1 MIEPENVTQKRN
13 RRKKIFYNGDEI
25 LRESGC
31 PHVTGKKKKE
41 KHHQVLQSP

>member
-1 MIEPENVTQKRN
+1 MSH
-13 RRKKIFYNGDEI
+13 KKEIKEKKFNNGDEI

-41 KHHQVLQSP
+41 KHQQVLQSP

>member
-13 RRKKIFYNGDEI
+13 RRKNFNNGDEI

-41 KHHQVLQSP
+41 KHQQVLQSP